1 MPATTKPAK
10 KPPTSFTRTQLRGA
24 IREAANQ
31 PPSDGRFDDRTAP
44 DLDIT
49 RARVLDR
56 ALNALR
62 PHAIPEV
69 IDYHRDQAR
78 ELRVTAL
85 PHEAEMLRVADEHEA
100 IAEILDVLR
109 PRGGR

>member
-1 MPATTKPAK
+1 MPAKTKPATVRARLSID
-10 KPPTSFTRTQLRGA
+10 PQS
-24 IREAANQ
+24 
-31 PPSDGRFDDRTAP
+31 DRTAP

-62 PHAIPEV
+62 PHATPEV

-109 PRGGR
+109 SRGGR